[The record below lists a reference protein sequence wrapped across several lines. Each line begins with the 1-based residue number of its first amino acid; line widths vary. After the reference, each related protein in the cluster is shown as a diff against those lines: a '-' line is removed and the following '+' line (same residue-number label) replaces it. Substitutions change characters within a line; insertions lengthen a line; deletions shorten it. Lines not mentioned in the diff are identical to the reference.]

1 MAMAMAMAIDHQNP
15 DIELGHKNNTEN
27 HNMSNPPP
35 LPPPYYQQQQQQNT
49 NNNMMLYPNIDADEN
64 RRRWNFIRKVY
75 SILFMQLLLTVA
87 IAGVVVFYH
96 PLALFLVRTPGLL
109 IAMAFLPH
117 GEYLVWSSGFRFI
130 PWDLLLVMSMAY
142 FLYSVSS
149 LNSGPSVCFQSLF
162 PLFACFI
169 L

>member
-109 IAMAFLPH
+109 IAMAFLP
-117 GEYLVWSSGFRFI
+117 LICKSLCF
-130 PWDLLLVMSMAY
+130 
-142 FLYSVSS
+142 FLI
-149 LNSGPSVCFQSLF
+149 C
-162 PLFACFI
+162 
-169 L
+169 